1 VRQHRVGAAEDLAVK
16 RGIALA
22 GVVVVIGASLV
33 VALRG
38 DPLRGDVTTP
48 ATPASIAKGEYLA
61 RVGQCEGC
69 HTARGGERYAGG
81 RGIVTP
87 FGTVYATNLTPDP
100 DTGLGRWTRSDFRRA
115 LHEGR
120 SKDGRALTP
129 AFPYTNFTQITSD
142 DAAALHDY
150 FRSLPPVKRKNR
162 PHALRFPYDRP
173 WMIAAW
179 RALNFTAGEF
189 VHDPARSAAWNRG
202 AYLVHGLGHC
212 DACHAQRNAMGAV
225 ERGTSLGGGT
235 MPGLG
240 WYAPSLRDP
249 REGGVAHWKADDVAA
264 LLATGVAPGASV
276 AGPMAEV
283 VRRGTQY
290 YSADDLRAVVEYLQ
304 SVPQVRSATSPPSTI
319 DAKGPVFLRGQKL
332 YADHCAD
339 CHGKDGEGAGTAAP
353 ALAGNRAVTMASAT
367 NAIRAVLMGGFAPV
381 TAGNPRPY
389 GMPPFAQV
397 LSDADAAALV
407 TYTRNAW
414 GNAAPEVS
422 ALAINRERGA
432 AVEE

>member
-1 VRQHRVGAAEDLAVK
+1 MNRSVALLGLAAVI
-16 RGIALA
+16 GIALFVGQPEPA
-22 GVVVVIGASLV
+22 PRPESL
-33 VALRG
+33 A
-38 DPLRGDVTTP
+38 P
-48 ATPASIAKGEYLA
+48 ATAESLAKGGYLA
-61 RVGQCEGC
+61 RIGQCEGC

-100 DTGLGRWTRSDFRRA
+100 ATGLGRWTRTDFRRA

-120 SKDGRALTP
+120 SKDGRALIP
-129 AFPYTNFTQITSD
+129 AFPYTNFTRITSD
-142 DAAALHDY
+142 DAGALYDY
-150 FRSLPPVKRKNR
+150 LQSLAPVTRANR

-179 RALNFTAGEF
+179 RALNFTPGEF
-189 VHDPARSAAWNRG
+189 VPDTARSVAWNRG

-212 DACHAQRNAMGAV
+212 DACHAQRNALGAV
-225 ERGTSLGGGT
+225 VEGTTLAGGT

-249 REGGVAHWKADDVAA
+249 REGGVAHWQPEDVAA
-264 LLATGVAPGASV
+264 LLATGVAPGATV

-283 VRRGTQY
+283 VRRGTQHY
-290 YSADDLRAVVEYLQ
+290 TAEDLRCVIEYLQ
-304 SVPQVRSATSPPSTI
+304 SVPQVPAVVSTAAPL
-319 DAKGPVFLRGQKL
+319 DPEDPAFARGQKL
-332 YADHCAD
+332 YGDHCAD
-339 CHGKDGEGAGTAAP
+339 CHGQEGEGAGTAAP
-353 ALAGNRAVTMASAT
+353 ALAGNRAVTMTSAK

-381 TAGNPRPY
+381 TTGNPRPY
-389 GMPPFAQV
+389 GMPPFAHV
-397 LSDADAAALV
+397 LSDADTAALV
-407 TYTRNAW
+407 TYIRNAW

>member
-1 VRQHRVGAAEDLAVK
+1 VR
-16 RGIALA
+16 RGIAIVGALIA
-22 GVVVVIGASLV
+22 IGAALV
-33 VALRG
+33 VTRTET
-38 DPLRGDVTTP
+38 PSRPEITTP
-48 ATPASIAKGEYLA
+48 ATSESIAKGEYLA

-100 DTGLGRWTRSDFRRA
+100 DTGLGRWTRTDFRRA

-129 AFPYTNFTQITSD
+129 AFPYTNFTHITSD
-142 DAAALHDY
+142 DAAALYD
-150 FRSLPPVKRKNR
+150 FFQSLPPVRRKNR

-179 RALNFTAGEF
+179 RALNFTPGEF
-189 VHDPARSAAWNRG
+189 VPDTARSAEWNRG

-225 ERGTSLGGGT
+225 VSGTSLAGGT

-249 REGGVAHWKADDVAA
+249 REGGVAHWKREDVAA
-264 LLATGVAPGASV
+264 LLATGVAPGATV

-283 VRRGTQY
+283 VRRGTQH
-290 YSADDLRAVVEYLQ
+290 YSADDLQAVVEYLQ
-304 SVPQVRSATSPPSTI
+304 SVPQVRDVPSTSPAIEPT
-319 DAKGPVFLRGQKL
+319 DPVFALGEKL
-332 YADHCAD
+332 YANHCAD
-339 CHGKDGEGAGTAAP
+339 CHGRDGEGAGVAAP
-353 ALAGNRAVTMASAT
+353 ALAGNRAVTMTSAK
-367 NAIRAVLMGGFAPV
+367 NAIRAVLMGGFAPA
-381 TAGNPRPY
+381 TTGNPRPY
-389 GMPPFAQV
+389 GMPPFGHI

-407 TYTRNAW
+407 TYIRNGW

-422 ALAINRERGA
+422 ALAINRERGS

>member
-1 VRQHRVGAAEDLAVK
+1 MR
-16 RGIALA
+16 RGIAIVGA
-22 GVVVVIGASLV
+22 SIAIGAALV
-33 VALRG
+33 VSRTET
-38 DPLRGDVTTP
+38 PSRPEITTP
-48 ATPASIAKGEYLA
+48 ATSASIAKGEYLA

-100 DTGLGRWTRSDFRRA
+100 DTGLGRWTRTDFRRA

-120 SKDGRALTP
+120 SKDGHALTP
-129 AFPYTNFTQITSD
+129 AFPYTNFTRITSD
-142 DAAALHDY
+142 DAAALYDY
-150 FRSLPPVKRKNR
+150 LQSLPPVARKNR

-179 RALNFTAGEF
+179 RALNFTPGEF
-189 VHDPARSAAWNRG
+189 VPDTSRSASLNRG

-225 ERGTSLGGGT
+225 VSGTSLAGGT

-240 WYAPSLRDP
+240 WYAPSLRDSH
-249 REGGVAHWKADDVAA
+249 EGSVAHWKPEDVAS
-264 LLATGVAPGASV
+264 LLATGIAPGASV

-283 VRRGTQY
+283 VRRGTQH
-290 YSADDLRAVVEYLQ
+290 YSTDDLRAVVEYLQ
-304 SVPQVRSATSPPSTI
+304 SVPQVRDSSTPPPAI
-319 DAKGPVFLRGQKL
+319 DPKDPVFVRGQKL

-339 CHGKDGEGAGTAAP
+339 CHGQDGEGAGAAAP
-353 ALAGNRAVTMASAT
+353 ALAGNRVVTMASAT

-381 TAGNPRPY
+381 TDGNPRPF
-389 GMPPFAQV
+389 GMPPFGQV
-397 LSDADAAALV
+397 LGDADAAALM
-407 TYTRNAW
+407 TYVRNAW

>member
-1 VRQHRVGAAEDLAVK
+1 M
-16 RGIALA
+16 ALA
-22 GVVVVIGASLV
+22 GALALIV
-33 VALRG
+33 VAILFSRQ
-38 DPLRGDVTTP
+38 DNPTRPEVTTP
-48 ATPASIAKGEYLA
+48 MSPASIARGEYLA

-100 DTGLGRWTRSDFRRA
+100 DTGLGRWTRTDFRRA

-120 SKDGRALTP
+120 SKDGRALIP
-129 AFPYTNFTQITSD
+129 AFPYTNFTRITSE

-150 FRSLPPVKRKNR
+150 LQSLPPVKRANR

-173 WMIAAW
+173 WMVAAW
-179 RALNFTAGEF
+179 RTFNFTPGELTP
-189 VHDPARSAAWNRG
+189 DAARSASWNRG
-202 AYLVHGLGHC
+202 AYLVQGLAHC
-212 DACHAQRNAMGAV
+212 DACHSLRNATGGVVA
-225 ERGTSLGGGT
+225 GTSLAGGP

-240 WYAPSLRDP
+240 WYAPSLRDA
-249 REGGVAHWKADDVAA
+249 REGSVAHWKAEDVAQ
-264 LLATGVAPGASV
+264 LLATGIAPGATVS
-276 AGPMAEV
+276 GPMAEV

-290 YSADDLRAVVEYLQ
+290 YTPEDLRAVIEYLQ
-304 SVPQVRSATSPPSTI
+304 SVPQVSESRSTI
-319 DAKGPVFLRGQKL
+319 TAIDPKDPVFMRGRKL

-339 CHGKDGEGAGTAAP
+339 CHGRDGEGAGPAAP
-353 ALAGNRAVTMASAT
+353 SLARNRAVTMASAT

-397 LSDADAAALV
+397 LGDADAAAV
-407 TYTRNAW
+407 MTYIRNAW

>member
-1 VRQHRVGAAEDLAVK
+1 LKRGVVLLGVVAAIGAAF
-16 RGIALA
+16 
-22 GVVVVIGASLV
+22 VVSRREAPPRTEI
-33 VALRG
+33 
-38 DPLRGDVTTP
+38 TTP
-48 ATPASIAKGEYLA
+48 VTKASIAKGEYLA

-100 DTGLGRWTRSDFRRA
+100 ETGLGRWNRADFRRA

-120 SKDGRALTP
+120 SKDGRALIP
-129 AFPYTNFTQITSD
+129 AFPYTNFTHVTSD

-150 FRSLPPVKRKNR
+150 FQSLPPVKRANR
-162 PHALRFPYDRP
+162 QHALRFPYDRP

-179 RALNFTAGEF
+179 RTLNFTPGEF
-189 VHDPARSAAWNRG
+189 APDATRSAAWNRG

-212 DACHAQRNAMGAV
+212 DACHSQRDSLGAV
-225 ERGTSLGGGT
+225 VDGTSLAGGT

-240 WYAPSLRDP
+240 WYAPSLRDA
-249 REGGVAHWKADDVAA
+249 REGGVAHWKPEDVAT
-264 LLATGVAPGASV
+264 LLATGVAPGATV
-276 AGPMAEV
+276 TGPMAEV

-290 YSADDLRAVVEYLQ
+290 YTAEDLRAVVEYLQ
-304 SVPQVRSATSPPSTI
+304 SVLQVPDTPSTSTPL
-319 DAKGPVFLRGQKL
+319 DPKEPVFVRGQTL
-332 YADHCAD
+332 YVDHCAD
-339 CHGKDGEGAGTAAP
+339 CHGRGGEGADIAAP
-353 ALAGNRAVTMASAT
+353 ALAGNRAVTMTSAK
-367 NAIRAVLMGGFAPV
+367 NAIRAVLMGGFAPA
-381 TAGNPRPY
+381 TTGNPRPY

-397 LSDADAAALV
+397 LSDADTAAV
-407 TYTRNAW
+407 MTYIRNAW
-414 GNAAPEVS
+414 GNAAPGVS

>member
-1 VRQHRVGAAEDLAVK
+1 MK

-22 GVVVVIGASLV
+22 SAVVVIGASLV
-33 VALRG
+33 VALRS
-38 DPLRGDVTTP
+38 DPLRGEVTSP

-100 DTGLGRWTRSDFRRA
+100 DTGLGRWTRTDFRRA

-129 AFPYTNFTQITSD
+129 AFPYTNFTHVTSD

-150 FRSLPPVKRKNR
+150 FQSLPPVKRPNR

-173 WMIAAW
+173 WMIAVW

-189 VHDPARSAAWNRG
+189 VPDSERSAAWNRG

-225 ERGTSLGGGT
+225 VNGTSLGGGT

-240 WYAPSLRDP
+240 WYAPSLRDA
-249 REGGVAHWKADDVAA
+249 REGSIAHWKPEDVAA
-264 LLATGVAPGASV
+264 LLVTGVAPGASV
-276 AGPMAEV
+276 TGPMAEV

-290 YSADDLRAVVEYLQ
+290 YSNDDLRAVVEYLQ
-304 SVPQVRSATSPPSTI
+304 SVPQVRDSPTPRPAI
-319 DAKGPVFLRGQKL
+319 DPADLAFVRGQKL

-339 CHGKDGEGAGTAAP
+339 CHGKDGEGAGIAAP
-353 ALAGNRAVTMASAT
+353 RLAGNRVVTMASAT

-389 GMPPFAQV
+389 GMPPFAQA
-397 LSDADAAALV
+397 LGDADAAALM
-407 TYTRNAW
+407 TYIRNAW

>member
-1 VRQHRVGAAEDLAVK
+1 MKRIIAFVGA
-16 RGIALA
+16 
-22 GVVVVIGASLV
+22 VVVLG
-33 VALRG
+33 VAVFVSRH
-38 DPLRGDVTTP
+38 DNPVRPEVSTP
-48 ATPASIAKGEYLA
+48 VTPASIARGEYLA

-100 DTGLGRWTRSDFRRA
+100 ETGLGRWTRTEFRRA

-120 SKDGRALTP
+120 SKDGRALIP
-129 AFPYTNFTQITSD
+129 AFPYTNFTRITSE

-150 FRSLPPVKRKNR
+150 LQSLPPVKRANR

-173 WMIAAW
+173 WMVAAW
-179 RALNFTAGEF
+179 RTFNFTPGEF
-189 VHDPARSAAWNRG
+189 GPDPTRSASWNRG
-202 AYLVHGLGHC
+202 AYLVQGLAHC
-212 DACHAQRNAMGAV
+212 DACHAQRNATGGVVAD
-225 ERGTSLGGGT
+225 TSLGGGT

-240 WYAPSLRDP
+240 WYAPSLRDA
-249 REGGVAHWKADDVAA
+249 REGSVAHWKPEDVAA
-264 LLATGVAPGASV
+264 LLATGIAPGATVS
-276 AGPMAEV
+276 GPMAEV

-290 YSADDLRAVVEYLQ
+290 YTPEDLRAVVEYLQ
-304 SVPQVRSATSPPSTI
+304 SVPQVSESRSTVTAI
-319 DAKGPVFLRGQKL
+319 DPKDPVFMRGGKL
-332 YADHCAD
+332 YIDHCAD
-339 CHGKDGEGAGTAAP
+339 CHGKEGAGAGSAAP
-353 ALAGNRAVTMASAT
+353 ALADNRTVTMTSAT

-397 LSDADAAALV
+397 LGDADAAAV
-407 TYTRNAW
+407 TTYIRNAW